1 MMLSATRKPLESF
14 LEKLA
19 MQRTI
24 IPPYFL
30 LEIADSM
37 NGPEFRTDPLTGL
50 KVLIAPARSSRPFAI
65 HPEPSLNRNDDPF
78 AEGCEAETPHERF
91 AIRETN
97 SPPDGRGW
105 KLRVVPNRY
114 PAMMASQQIDETQ
127 GPLSGS
133 DFFPAQPA
141 CGEHDVVIECPDSR
155 ARLTEFST
163 VEIARI
169 FSAWQARLRQ
179 LAQVGEY
186 CHVSIFRNEGFSAGA
201 SLSHCHSQII
211 ASQHSTPLDT
221 ERYKKAKRY
230 YQSTGRELTLDLL
243 QAELQSAKRI
253 VLQSDRFVVLCPF
266 ASRTSWHLR
275 FVPHATT
282 DRSFLNADQA
292 VTMELAELVKT
303 MLKALEQALGGPFS
317 FNLIL
322 PHPRLN
328 QPEQFRWMLEL
339 MPRTG
344 RSAGWEFL
352 TGVDIVT
359 VAPEQAATVL
369 RQYISQPQT

>member
-1 MMLSATRKPLESF
+1 M
-14 LEKLA
+14 
-19 MQRTI
+19 
-24 IPPYFL
+24 
-30 LEIADSM
+30 
-37 NGPEFRTDPLTGL
+37 
-50 KVLIAPARSSRPFAI
+50 
-65 HPEPSLNRNDDPF
+65 
-78 AEGCEAETPHERF
+78 
-91 AIRETN
+91 
-97 SPPDGRGW
+97 
-105 KLRVVPNRY
+105 
-114 PAMMASQQIDETQ
+114 
-127 GPLSGS
+127 
-133 DFFPAQPA
+133 
-141 CGEHDVVIECPDSR
+141 IECPDSR

-163 VEIARI
+163 VEIAQI

-221 ERYKKAKRY
+221 ERYKRAKRY